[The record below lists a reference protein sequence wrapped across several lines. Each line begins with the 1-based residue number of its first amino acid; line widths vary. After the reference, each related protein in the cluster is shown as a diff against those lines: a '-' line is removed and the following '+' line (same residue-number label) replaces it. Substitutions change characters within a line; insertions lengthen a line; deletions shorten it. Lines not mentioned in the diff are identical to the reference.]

1 MKPDLTADFPTAIFV
16 PGGEEHFHIFR
27 GKPYEMVSTMA
38 QEMGEDSIPVAIGI
52 ALLTLALHRRV
63 LIELPT
69 DLDDRAL
76 SAFFV
81 YALLDTKIAR
91 PLAQA

>member
-1 MKPDLTADFPTAIFV
+1 MNANPTADLPTAIFV
-16 PGGEEHFHIFR
+16 AGGREHFHIYR
-27 GKPYEMVSTMA
+27 GKPDEMVSLMA
-38 QEMGEDSIPVAIGI
+38 QEMGADSIPIAIGNV
-52 ALLTLALHRRV
+52 LLTLALHRRI

-69 DLDDRAL
+69 GLDDRAL
-76 SAFFV
+76 AAFFV